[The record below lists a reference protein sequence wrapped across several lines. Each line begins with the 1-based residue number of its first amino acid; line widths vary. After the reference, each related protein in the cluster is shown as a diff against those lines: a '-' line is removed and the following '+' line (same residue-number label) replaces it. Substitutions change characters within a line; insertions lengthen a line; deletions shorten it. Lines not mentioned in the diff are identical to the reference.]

1 MTPDP
6 AAHEAAMTAIAA
18 YLRAGKHDEAI
29 ARARSALEAGLQ
41 RPLVLNL
48 AALGLEREGRDEE
61 AERLLRKAVRLAPR
75 DTACRNALGLCLLKL
90 GRPRQALEEF
100 DRVLAQ
106 QPTLAFAHVNRG
118 NALNALQE
126 VNAAK
131 QCYELAL
138 MHDPNQP
145 MALAALAGIAAN
157 RGSYRE
163 ARVLAEKALTAA
175 PELTEAQ
182 MSLAAAEHGDGELGR
197 AETRLRALLEGDGVA
212 EPDRAHV
219 QGLLG
224 DVLDAAGR
232 HQEAFEA
239 YTACNEALR
248 RRHAGRYES
257 ALQYARDLGAWVK
270 RSCARDDRWTR
281 PVLPAPSPPS
291 RHIFILGFPRAGA
304 TLIDLALE
312 GHPQAVCVDGS
323 ELLIE
328 SVQEF
333 MRNPQDL
340 ERLAAASPAM
350 LEPFRA
356 AYWRRIAASGV
367 DCRASMVVDTCAL
380 NSLKLPLIARLFPGA
395 KILFACRDPRDL
407 VLSCFRHRFAMSAP
421 TYELLTLEGAAR
433 YYVATTDVL
442 LRLTN
447 LLGLDVCLVRHED
460 MVSAF
465 TREMRRICEFLGIEW
480 HPAMGDFALRSRER
494 GEPVPSVS
502 QLVRRLGTEGLGG
515 WRRYQEHLEPVIPML
530 TPWVK
535 RFYYG

>member
-1 MTPDP
+1 MRSDP
-6 AAHEAAMTAIAA
+6 AAPEAELSAIAA
-18 YLRAGKHDEAI
+18 FIRAGRHDEAI
-29 ARARSALEAGLQ
+29 MRARLALEAGLE

-75 DTACRNALGLCLLKL
+75 DTGCRNALGLCLLKL

-118 NALNALQE
+118 HALSGLQE

-131 QCYELAL
+131 ECYERALA
-138 MHDPNQP
+138 HDPNQP
-145 MALAALAGIAAN
+145 MALAALAGIAAS
-157 RGSYRE
+157 RGGYQE
-163 ARVLAEKALTAA
+163 ARSLAERALVAA
-175 PELTEAQ
+175 PRLTEAQ
-182 MSLAAAEHGDGELGR
+182 MNLAAAEYGDGELGR
-197 AETRLRALLEGDGVA
+197 AEARLRALLESERLG
-212 EPDRAHV
+212 EPERVHV

-224 DVLDAAGR
+224 DVLDSAGR
-232 HQEAFEA
+232 HDEAIEA
-239 YTACNEALR
+239 YTACNDALR
-248 RRHAGRYES
+248 RRHAGRYAS
-257 ALQYARDLGAWVK
+257 ALQYARDLGSWVEG
-270 RSCARDDRWTR
+270 SCARDARWRR
-281 PVLPAPSPPS
+281 PVSAGISPCS
-291 RHIFILGFPRAGA
+291 RHVFIVGFPRSGA
-304 TLIDLALE
+304 TLIDVALE
-312 GHPQAVCVDGS
+312 GHPQVACVDGS

-333 MRNPQDL
+333 MRQPRDL
-340 ERLAAASPAM
+340 ERLLAAPVVT
-350 LEPFRA
+350 LERCRE
-356 AYWRRIAASGV
+356 AYWRRVVAAGV
-367 DCRASMVVDTCAL
+367 DGRGRVVVDTCAL

-407 VLSCFRHRFAMSAP
+407 ILSCFRHRFAMSAP
-421 TYELLTLEGAAR
+421 TYELLTLEGATR
-433 YYVATTDVL
+433 YYVTVTDIL

-465 TREMRRICEFLGIEW
+465 AREMLRICEFLGIEW

-494 GEPVPSVS
+494 GEPVPSMS
-502 QLVRRLGTEGLGG
+502 QLVRRLDTEGLGG
-515 WRRYQEHLEPVIPML
+515 WRHYRAHLEPFLPML
-530 TPWVK
+530 EPWAM